1 MDDYATMALLEE
13 LAYRL
18 GIQIR
23 YEKIK
28 DEESV
33 GSGGLCR
40 FKGKDVMLV
49 DSRATTKDKIQTL
62 VKALKHY
69 DLENVYIRPALR
81 ELLER

>member
-28 DEESV
+28 DEESRS
-33 GSGGLCR
+33 SGGLCR
-40 FKGKDVMLV
+40 LKEKEVILV
-49 DSRATTKDKIQTL
+49 DSRAKTKDKIQTL
-62 VKALKHY
+62 VEALRHF
-69 DLENVYIRPALR
+69 DLDNIYVRPAIR

>member
-1 MDDYATMALLEE
+1 MDDYTTMALLEE

-28 DEESV
+28 DEDSV

-40 FKGKDVMLV
+40 FKGKDVMFV

-69 DLENVYIRPALR
+69 DLDNIYVRPAIR